1 MKAKE
6 AIKRLRQETA
16 PATYMPDFDKEECLQ
31 VVEARMDELEKQIQ
45 LLKAYLIK
53 WAEELQLSGVNS
65 KASVRAEIE
74 KVLEDMKNGKSK
86 I

>member
-1 MKAKE
+1 MKVNE

-31 VVEARMDELEKQIQ
+31 VVEARMDELEKKIQ
-45 LLKAYLIK
+45 LFNAYLIK
-53 WAEELQLSGVNS
+53 WAEELGISGINS

-74 KVLEDMKNGKSK
+74 KVLSELKD
-86 I
+86 

>member
-1 MKAKE
+1 MKVKE

-31 VVEARMDELEKQIQ
+31 VVEEAIKLYQ
-45 LLKAYLIK
+45 AYLIK
-53 WAEELQLSGVNS
+53 WDEELGISGINS

-74 KVLEDMKNGKSK
+74 KVLSELKD
-86 I
+86 